1 MANTGEPIRIGVI
14 GGSGLYSMPQLTDVE
29 ELEVR
34 TPFGMPSDAITV
46 GRLNG
51 VRVAFLPR
59 HGSGH
64 VYLPSEVPYRA
75 NLYALKMLGV
85 REVIGVSA
93 CGSLREDYQPGQIVI
108 PSQLFDFTKGKR
120 ESTFFGQGLAA
131 HVGVEKPFCMDLGA
145 MVADAVREAGGTV
158 HEGGVFI
165 TIEGPR
171 FSTKAE
177 SNVFRSWGMS
187 LIGMTTSPEAP
198 LAREAEM
205 CYTVMAHVTDY
216 DVWHETEE
224 AVTVDRVVQTLQG
237 NLELAQSSIERVVT
251 RIVEREATCD
261 CERALESAIITD
273 RRKATPEITE
283 RLGLL
288 VDKYL

>member
-1 MANTGEPIRIGVI
+1 MANTGEPIHIGVI
-14 GGSGLYSMPQLTDVE
+14 GGSGLYSMPQLTGVE

-46 GRLNG
+46 GTLNG

-75 NLYALKMLGV
+75 NLYALKLLGV
-85 REVIGVSA
+85 RQVIGVSA
-93 CGSLREDYQPGQIVI
+93 CGSLREDYAPGQIVI

-120 ESTFFGQGLAA
+120 ESTFFGEGMAA
-131 HVGVEKPFCMDLGA
+131 HVGVEQPFCTELSA
-145 MVADAVREAGGTV
+145 MLAEAVHEVGGTV

-171 FSTKAE
+171 FSTRAE
-177 SNVFRSWGMS
+177 SNVYRSWGMS
-187 LIGMTTSPEAP
+187 LIGMTTSPEAY

-224 AVTVDRVVQTLQG
+224 PVTVDRVVQTLQG
-237 NLELAQSSIERVVT
+237 NLELAQSSIEQVVGQIAD
-251 RIVEREATCD
+251 RQPSCE
-261 CERALESAIITD
+261 CERALETAIITD
-273 RRKATPEITE
+273 RRKASPEILE

-288 VDKYL
+288 VGKYL